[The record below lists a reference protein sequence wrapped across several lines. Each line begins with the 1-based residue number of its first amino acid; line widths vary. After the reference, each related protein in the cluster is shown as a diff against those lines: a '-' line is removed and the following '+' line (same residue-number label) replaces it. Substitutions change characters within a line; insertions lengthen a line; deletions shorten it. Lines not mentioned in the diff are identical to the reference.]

1 MFDVVGEAVKRHP
14 RRSTG
19 QQGVSAVLAGG
30 LVDALPVGTAMAALA
45 AASLVVSLALTPVL
59 RRAADAATPSR
70 GT

>member
-1 MFDVVGEAVKRHP
+1 
-14 RRSTG
+14 
-19 QQGVSAVLAGG
+19 
-30 LVDALPVGTAMAALA
+30 MAALA